1 MKSPNRDSLPKKH
14 RVSGIVSLKGDRGAA
29 DLMVDETALSEV
41 ALKMLID
48 DWLVPTIVDRL
59 IRDPLPLLPS
69 SKE

>member
-1 MKSPNRDSLPKKH
+1 MKSPNRDSLPKKY
-14 RVSGIVSLKGDRGAA
+14 RVSGIVSLKEDRGAP
-29 DLMVDETALSEV
+29 DLMVDKTALSEV